1 MHTRFHMM
9 HIGIF
14 HMFLN
19 AWVYFSCHSSIYFI
33 TLFVT
38 LSRPFWKVWGSRLKH
53 PGVRSACASFKL
65 HSLKRFAILWDT
77 FRDLWLSVRQ
87 QVQYLERI
95 YAIQSEMMQCIK
107 LHRIYY
113 DIIQYITI
121 VHKRQTSST
130 VNTKQ
135 TQILYRS
142 TSEKPV

>member
-19 AWVYFSCHSSIYFI
+19 AWVYFSCHSSIYSI

-38 LSRPFWKVWGSRLKH
+38 LCRPFWKVWGSRLKH

-65 HSLKRFAILWDT
+65 HYLKRFAILWDT

-113 DIIQYITI
+113 DIIQSITT